1 MHDDHERWSDSVA
14 PYLLGALPE
23 DELEA
28 FEAHLAHCADCREE
42 VDVLVPAVHALPAS
56 VEPMAP
62 PPALK
67 ARIMAEVER
76 EASLLAAAG
85 PEADRPPAR
94 ERRRRWHFS
103 MPRLAPLAAAAA
115 LLFVGVGDRHRR
127 HRSSAPTRRRPS
139 PPRSTTPWRRAPA
152 PSCELADGTATLIAH
167 GLPPAPDGP
176 RLPGVAQAAGRG
188 ARADLRAV
196 HARARTA
203 RRRRRCPGPLDGVEQ
218 MMVTDE
224 PAGRVARAHARA
236 VPGRHDVLKAP

>member
-1 MHDDHERWSDSVA
+1 MHDDHERWADSVA

-23 DELEA
+23 DETEA

-42 VDVLVPAVHALPAS
+42 LDVLVPAVHALPAS
-56 VEPMAP
+56 VEPVAP

-127 HRSSAPTRRRPS
+127 HPARLGRHEDGHRQGRHDRGAAGPARAQARRRHGDAD
-139 PPRSTTPWRRAPA
+139 RARAPA
-152 PSCELADGTATLIAH
+152 RAR
-167 GLPPAPDGP
+167 GP
-176 RLPGVAQAAGRG
+176 RLPGVGQA
-188 ARADLRAV
+188 
-196 HARARTA
+196 ARARIPSRPPRCSRPRKDGTA
-203 RRRRRCPGPLDGVEQ
+203 TAMVPGPLDGVEQ
-218 MMVTDE
+218 MLVTDE
-224 PAGRVARAHARA
+224 PAGGSRVPTRRPFLVASMS
-236 VPGRHDVLKAP
+236 